1 MPASPISGRR
11 ALLVPGRRALLG
23 IAPALALVACTQPQ
37 VQQTAG
43 YAGPRLPRPERIY
56 VVDAGVAPGDVKLD
70 DGVRQ
75 RLTQMSSDQNLSQQ
89 RLAAGRQAA
98 SNVSNEVVAKLQS
111 FGLPA
116 ERVSRAPPPSAARV
130 VIVEGHLLSV
140 DQGNQTQRNVI
151 GFGRG
156 RSSVVVEIQV
166 YYRDGQRAPRLI
178 SSFEAMAQSPRTP
191 GAVGT
196 MGAGM
201 AVGRLA
207 EVAASNAILSG
218 VSEAR
223 SADTGTEG
231 RRIGDALG
239 QRLGGIFAQQGWIPE
254 SALR

>member
-1 MPASPISGRR
+1 MMSAAPQSGRR
-11 ALLVPGRRALLG
+11 AFLAIGPGL
-23 IAPALALVACTQPQ
+23 ALAACAQPQ
-37 VQQTAG
+37 VEQTSG
-43 YAGPRLPRPERIY
+43 YTGRRLPRPERIY
-56 VVDAGVAPGDVKLD
+56 VVAPGVAADDVKLD

-75 RLTQMSSDQNLSQQ
+75 RLTAMTSDQTLSQQ

-98 SNVSNEVVAKLQS
+98 DAVSAEVTAKLQG

-116 ERVSRAPPPSAARV
+116 ERVARAPAPSAARV

-140 DQGNQTQRNVI
+140 DQGNQTQRNLI

-156 RSSVVVEIQV
+156 RSSVAVEVQV
-166 YYRDGQRAPRLI
+166 YYRDGHAAPRLI
-178 SSFEAMAQSPRTP
+178 SSFEATAQSPRTP

-207 EVAASNAILSG
+207 TMAASNAILSS

-223 SADTGTEG
+223 SADTGSEG

-239 QRLGGIFAQQGWIPE
+239 LRLGHIFAEQGWIPE
-254 SALR
+254 AAVQ

>member
-1 MPASPISGRR
+1 MSQPSK
-11 ALLVPGRRALLG
+11 PGRRAVL
-23 IAPALALVACTQPQ
+23 ALAPGLGLAACTAPQ
-37 VQQTAG
+37 VEQTAG
-43 YAGPRLPRPERIY
+43 YSGRRLPRPERIY
-56 VVDAGVAPGDVKLD
+56 VVAPGVAAGDVKLD

-75 RLTQMSSDQNLSQQ
+75 RLTQMTSDQTLSQQ

-98 SNVSNEVVAKLQS
+98 DGVSAEVTAKLQS

-116 ERVSRAPPPSAARV
+116 ERVTRAPAPSAARV

-140 DQGNQTQRNVI
+140 DQGNQTQRNLI

-156 RSSVVVEIQV
+156 RSSVAVEVQV
-166 YYRDGQRAPRLI
+166 YYRDGHAAPRLI
-178 SSFEAMAQSPRTP
+178 SSFEATAQSPRTP
-191 GAVGT
+191 GAAGT

-207 EVAASNAILSG
+207 EMAASNAIMSS

-223 SADTGTEG
+223 SADVGSEG

-239 QRLGGIFAQQGWIPE
+239 LRLGRIFAEQGWIPQ
-254 SALR
+254 SAVQ

>member
-1 MPASPISGRR
+1 MSQ
-11 ALLVPGRRALLG
+11 LLTPGRRAFLVAVPAIALG
-23 IAPALALVACTQPQ
+23 ACTQPQ
-37 VQQTAG
+37 VEQLAG
-43 YAGPRLPRPERIY
+43 YSGPRLPRPDRIY
-56 VVDAGVAPGDVKLD
+56 VVDPGVAPSDVKLD

-75 RLTQMSSDQNLSQQ
+75 RLTQMTSDQPLSQQ

-98 SNVSNEVVAKLQS
+98 AGVGTEVAAKLQS

-116 ERVSRAPPPSAARV
+116 ERVASPPPPGPGRV

-156 RSSVVVEIQV
+156 RSSVAVEVQV
-166 YYRDGQRAPRLI
+166 YYRDGRAAPRLI
-178 SSFEAMAQSPRTP
+178 SSFEATAQSAMTP
-191 GAVGT
+191 GAAGT
-196 MGAGM
+196 MGAGA

-207 EVAASNAILSG
+207 EVAASNAILSS

-223 SADTGTEG
+223 SADTGSEG

-239 QRLGGIFAQQGWIPE
+239 LRLGRVFAQQGWISE
-254 SALR
+254 SAVQ